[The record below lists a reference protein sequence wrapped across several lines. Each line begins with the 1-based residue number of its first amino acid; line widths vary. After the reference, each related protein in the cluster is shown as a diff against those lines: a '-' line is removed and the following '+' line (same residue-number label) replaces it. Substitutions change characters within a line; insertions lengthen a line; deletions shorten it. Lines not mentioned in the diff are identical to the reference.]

1 MRFSLYISA
10 CLALLL
16 NQAFATDHPHH
27 QHHQHSPRT
36 DSSPLSKRQLP
47 PFAERNLAT
56 IRAIYNLTVY
66 PNNDPIVKLGSSQVP
81 PGLFSP
87 SAIGRVS
94 PVGEFSGFNDSIEYF
109 FALAPV
115 PSDPEFQGVAIY
127 QADVVEFTS
136 GCPGIAASLVYLR
149 TGKVDPKTGE
159 VDSRVPVSTLS
170 QVSERETSERLLGI
184 QSKLTCRHFFFPR
197 WHSGNSMNTA
207 KSNAITPGSPISK
220 PGFKPAQDL
229 ISAHC

>member
-16 NQAFATDHPHH
+16 NQAFATDHLH
-27 QHHQHSPRT
+27 QHHHQHSPRT

-47 PFAERNLAT
+47 SFAQRNLAT

-66 PNNDPIVKLGSSQVP
+66 PNNYPIVKLGSSQVP

-170 QVSERETSERLLGI
+170 QVSERRKKKFIHSRVAHRAAASRI
-184 QSKLTCRHFFFPR
+184 KLTYAYHF
-197 WHSGNSMNTA
+197 S
-207 KSNAITPGSPISK
+207 
-220 PGFKPAQDL
+220 
-229 ISAHC
+229 

>member
-1 MRFSLYISA
+1 MRFSIYISA
-10 CLALLL
+10 SLALLL
-16 NQAFATDHPHH
+16 NQVFATDHLH
-27 QHHQHSPRT
+27 QHQHQHSPRT

-47 PFAERNLAT
+47 SFAQRNLAT

-66 PNNDPIVKLGSSQVP
+66 PNNYPIVKLGSSQVP

-170 QVSERETSERLLGI
+170 QVRERETNSIRERLLGI
-184 QSKLTCRHFFFPR
+184 SQS
-197 WHSGNSMNTA
+197 
-207 KSNAITPGSPISK
+207 
-220 PGFKPAQDL
+220 
-229 ISAHC
+229 